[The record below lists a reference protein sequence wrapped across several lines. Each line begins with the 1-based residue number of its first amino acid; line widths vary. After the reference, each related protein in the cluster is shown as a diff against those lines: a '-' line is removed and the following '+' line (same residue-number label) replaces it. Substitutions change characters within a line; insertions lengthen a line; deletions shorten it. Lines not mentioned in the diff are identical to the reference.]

1 MPLAI
6 LLVDDDEFFRGAE
19 RRLLEGEEAFEIVGE
34 AGNAAE
40 AVRLARVLHP
50 DVVLMDI
57 GMPDLSGL
65 EATRQIKAAEPGTK
79 VVMVTVHDEPG
90 YRRVAANYGAD
101 AYVVKKRFRDDLTAA
116 VRVVGRRRPGDLGA
130 LPDPSPRGGG

>member
-1 MPLAI
+1 MALAI
-6 LLVDDDEFFRGAE
+6 LLVDDDEFFRRAE
-19 RRLLEGEEAFEIVGE
+19 RRLLESEEAFEIVGE
-34 AGNAAE
+34 AGNASE
-40 AVRLARVLHP
+40 AIRLARVLHP

-90 YRRVAANYGAD
+90 YRQVAANYGAD
-101 AYVVKKRFRDDLTAA
+101 AYVVKKCFRDDLTTV
-116 VRVVGRRRPGDLGA
+116 VRVVGRRRPGETG
-130 LPDPSPRGGG
+130 S